1 MYNFFGIIK
10 SFFSEKSLGL
20 FLGGCFFFTFMA
32 MVEFSVTS
40 YLERQKPINKPIKIP
55 RKTSADNLDIENSG
69 HIRPRRQTLAQLWTK
84 QRVKPSKVDV
94 YSRVIF
100 PVSFFL
106 FHLVYWLVGQFSS
119 DSIPTGVIILRR

>member
-1 MYNFFGIIK
+1 MSKLKEFFTK
-10 SFFSEKSLGL
+10 CLGL

-55 RKTSADNLDIENSG
+55 RKMSDDNQADIEHGGEGGN
-69 HIRPRRQTLAQLWTK
+69 IRYRRQTLAQLWMK
-84 QRVKPSKVDV
+84 QRIKPSKVDL

-106 FHLVYWLVGQFSS
+106 FHLVYWVVCQSIS
-119 DSIPTGVIILRR
+119 DSIPSGVIILRR

>member
-1 MYNFFGIIK
+1 
-10 SFFSEKSLGL
+10 
-20 FLGGCFFFTFMA
+20 MA

-55 RKTSADNLDIENSG
+55 RKMSDDNHADIEGN
-69 HIRPRRQTLAQLWTK
+69 IRQRRQTLAQLWMK
-84 QRVKPSKVDV
+84 QRIRPSKVDL

-106 FHLVYWLVGQFSS
+106 FHLVYWVVCQSIS
-119 DSIPTGVIILRR
+119 DSIPSEVIILRR

>member
-1 MYNFFGIIK
+1 
-10 SFFSEKSLGL
+10 
-20 FLGGCFFFTFMA
+20 MA

-55 RKTSADNLDIENSG
+55 RKMSDDNHADIEGN
-69 HIRPRRQTLAQLWTK
+69 IRQRRQTLAQLWMK
-84 QRVKPSKVDV
+84 QRIRPSKVDL

-106 FHLVYWLVGQFSS
+106 FHLVYWVVCQSIS
-119 DSIPTGVIILRR
+119 DSIPSGVIILRR

>member
-1 MYNFFGIIK
+1 
-10 SFFSEKSLGL
+10 
-20 FLGGCFFFTFMA
+20 MA

-55 RKTSADNLDIENSG
+55 RKTSEDNLDIEHGGG
-69 HIRPRRQTLAQLWTK
+69 HIRPRRQTLAQLWMK
-84 QRVKPSKVDV
+84 QRIKPSKVDL

-106 FHLVYWLVGQFSS
+106 FHLVYWLVCQFIS
-119 DSIPTGVIILRR
+119 DSIPSGVIILRR